1 MTVWLAPDRAPTAGP
16 PAARQAALRP
26 GLRRR
31 SRSGAAGRLLRGGDM
46 PAGRVWAEPGRP

>member
-31 SRSGAAGRLLRGGDM
+31 SRSGAAGRLLRGGTCR
-46 PAGRVWAEPGRP
+46 PVAGGRSQV